1 MKAGDRVLTY
11 IVERELGE
19 GGMGTVYLGRHTVLN
34 QQVAIKALSPLLARD
49 QALRERFIQEANIQA
64 GLRHPGVVQ
73 VLTADMEGEQPLLIM
88 EYIEGKSLFEVVN
101 FRGKLPVEDAL
112 KIMEQ
117 VFAAVGY
124 AHRQGVIHRDLKPE
138 NVMVMAHGEARV
150 TDFGIARVLG
160 SARLTRTG
168 TAMGSAYYMSPEQI
182 LNPDS
187 VDARSDIYALGC
199 VFYEVLSG
207 RPPFGEKAAS
217 GTDNDFKIKTA
228 HVNETVPALG
238 SLISDTP
245 EWLASLVMTML
256 EKDPEKRPASCEAIL
271 EQLKAGGKVDS
282 PQSEEAAGK
291 SSSEQKHRTEKEDR
305 PQEKQGKKVFLIM
318 TVAAIVGLFIFFIQ
332 SSKTTSDQHAS
343 GQNAVPVPPVERAA
357 EIITQQAEQLAQQIE
372 AGNPNNLVLCPE
384 NQTEFQDNCWG
395 EHSWPDGEKYVGE
408 YKDGN
413 ANGLGIRTWPD
424 GEKYAGTYKDGKVH
438 GKGKFVFV
446 DGEKY
451 AGEFKD
457 GKIQG
462 GGTMTFTN
470 GDKYV
475 GEFKGNKRTGQGV
488 YKYASGAKYVGEFMD
503 TALHGQAIKYKANG
517 SVEESGIYKNGR
529 IVKSEHV
536 DPDSFSHLSK

>member
-64 GLRHPGVVQ
+64 GLRHSGVVQ

-101 FRGKLPVEDAL
+101 FRGKLPVDDAL

-138 NVMVMAHGEARV
+138 NVMVMAHGEAKV

-182 LNPDS
+182 LHPDS

-199 VFYEVLSG
+199 VFYEVLTG
-207 RPPFGEKAAS
+207 RPPFGEKATS

-228 HVNETVPALG
+228 HVNETVPALD
-238 SLISDTP
+238 SLVSDIP

-256 EKDPEKRPASCEAIL
+256 EKNPEKRPESCEAIL
-271 EQLKAGGKVDS
+271 EQIKAGGKVDLTQPEKTTEDPDS
-282 PQSEEAAGK
+282 K
-291 SSSEQKHRTEKEDR
+291 QKKKTEKKD
-305 PQEKQGKKVFLIM
+305 PPKEKQGKKVFLI
-318 TVAAIVGLFIFFIQ
+318 VAIVAIVGAFIYVQ
-332 SSKTTSDQHAS
+332 SSKTPSDQHAS
-343 GQNAVPVPPVERAA
+343 DQNAAPVPPVERAA
-357 EIITQQAEQLAQQIE
+357 EMITQQAEQLVQKIE

-384 NQTEFQDNCWG
+384 DKTGFQDNCWG
-395 EHSWPDGEKYVGE
+395 TDAWPDGEKYVGE
-408 YKDGN
+408 YKVGN
-413 ANGLGIRTWPD
+413 AHGLGIRTWPD
-424 GEKYAGTYKDGKVH
+424 GEKYVGTYKDGKAH
-438 GKGKFVFV
+438 GNGTFVFA

-451 AGEFKD
+451 AGEFSN

-462 GGTMTFTN
+462 GGTTTFTN

-475 GEFKGNKRTGQGV
+475 GEFKGNKRTGQGA
-488 YKYASGAKYVGEFMD
+488 YTYASGAKYVGEFRD
-503 TALHGQAIKYKANG
+503 TVLYGQAVKYKANG
-517 SVEESGIYKNGR
+517 SVEESGIFNNGR
-529 IVKSEHV
+529 LVKSEHV
-536 DPDSFSHLSK
+536 DPNSFSHLSK